1 MCGGWSAS
9 WDPVSDPLLG
19 LRICGHLVQLGTC
32 WNLPLEVS
40 TAILVLVTSG
50 RSDDGES

>member
-19 LRICGHLVQLGTC
+19 LRICGHLVQWGTC